1 MVSAFA
7 AVMMSWIHSHA
18 MHSLEREWGGGGAH
32 FRVQQ
37 VWARLP
43 TRQTVIIVSMDESIV
58 WVFRDDIPEW
68 FEVISFA
75 LLS

>member
-1 MVSAFA
+1 MG
-7 AVMMSWIHSHA
+7 
-18 MHSLEREWGGGGAH
+18 RRGAH
-32 FRVQQ
+32 LIGYFRVQQ

-43 TRQTVIIVSMDESIV
+43 TRQTVIIVSMDGSIV